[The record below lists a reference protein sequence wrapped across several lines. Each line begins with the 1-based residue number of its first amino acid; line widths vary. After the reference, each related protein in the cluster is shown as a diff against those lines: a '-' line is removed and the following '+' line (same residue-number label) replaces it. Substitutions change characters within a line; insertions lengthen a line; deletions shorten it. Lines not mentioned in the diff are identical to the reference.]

1 MIQIWKRVVV
11 GLAELDPCHQIEDE
25 GSHHAVPEVR
35 ADVLEEAVVDGVVMK
50 TMMMMIKIVLLL
62 PVWVQAVV
70 VGIQVEVVDILMAL
84 RWTVRMI
91 LVHVEDVVEAE
102 R

>member
-1 MIQIWKRVVV
+1 MAVD
-11 GLAELDPCHQIEDE
+11 LAELDPCHQIEDE
-25 GSHHAVPEVR
+25 GSHHADPEVPEVL
-35 ADVLEEAVVDGVVMK
+35 AEAVVDGVVMK

-70 VGIQVEVVDILMAL
+70 VGIQVVVVDILMAL

-91 LVHVEDVVEAE
+91 LVHMEDVVEAE
-102 R
+102 W

>member
-1 MIQIWKRVVV
+1 MVVD
-11 GLAELDPCHQIEDE
+11 LAELDPCHQIEDE
-25 GSHHAVPEVR
+25 DSQHVVPEVPE
-35 ADVLEEAVVDGVVMK
+35 VLAEAVVDGVVMK
-50 TMMMMIKIVLLL
+50 TMMMINIVLLL

-70 VGIQVEVVDILMAL
+70 VGIQVVVVDILMAL

>member
-1 MIQIWKRVVV
+1 MAVD
-11 GLAELDPCHQIEDE
+11 LAELDPCHQIEDE
-25 GSHHAVPEVR
+25 GSHHVVPEVR
-35 ADVLEEAVVDGVVMK
+35 AELAEVLEEAVVDGVVMK
-50 TMMMMIKIVLLL
+50 TMMMINIVLLL

-70 VGIQVEVVDILMAL
+70 VGIQVVVVDILMAL

>member
-1 MIQIWKRVVV
+1 MVVD
-11 GLAELDPCHQIEDE
+11 LAELDPCHQIEDE
-25 GSHHAVPEVR
+25 DSQHVVPEVR
-35 ADVLEEAVVDGVVMK
+35 ADVRAEAVVDGVVMK

-70 VGIQVEVVDILMAL
+70 VGIQVVVVDILMAL

-102 R
+102 Q

>member
-1 MIQIWKRVVV
+1 MVVD
-11 GLAELDPCHQIEDE
+11 LAELDPCHQIEDE
-25 GSHHAVPEVR
+25 DSQHVVPEVR
-35 ADVLEEAVVDGVVMK
+35 AELAEVLEEAVVDGVVMK

-70 VGIQVEVVDILMAL
+70 VGIQVVVVDILMAL

-91 LVHVEDVVEAE
+91 LVHVEDVAEAE

>member
-1 MIQIWKRVVV
+1 M
-11 GLAELDPCHQIEDE
+11 AELDPCHLIEDE
-25 GSHHAVPEVR
+25 DSQHVVPEVL
-35 ADVLEEAVVDGVVMK
+35 AETVVDGVVMK
-50 TMMMMIKIVLLL
+50 TMMMINIVLLL

-70 VGIQVEVVDILMAL
+70 VGIQVVVVDILMAL

-91 LVHVEDVVEAE
+91 LVHVEDVAEAE

>member
-1 MIQIWKRVVV
+1 MAV

-25 GSHHAVPEVR
+25 GSQHVVPEVR
-35 ADVLEEAVVDGVVMK
+35 AELAEVLEEAVVDGVVMK

-70 VGIQVEVVDILMAL
+70 VGIQVVVVDILMAL
-84 RWTVRMI
+84 RWTVQMI